1 MKQFCHSLKCVEQK
15 MPFDCQWLVFTVLGK
30 MFYRKD
36 SVDYQFINMKSD
48 PDETMIFRK
57 IYPEVTAGYHTNK
70 RNWNSVNVLGL
81 LSEDL
86 LQEWIIHSYE
96 LVVGK
101 LPKKVHKELS
111 EQV

>member
-1 MKQFCHSLKCVEQK
+1 
-15 MPFDCQWLVFTVLGK
+15 MPFDDQVLVFTVLGK
-30 MFYRKD
+30 MFCLTD

-48 PDETMIFRK
+48 PDEAMIFRE

-70 RNWNSVNVLGL
+70 RNWNSVKVLGL
-81 LSEDL
+81 VSEDL